1 MISEERS
8 SQVNKQAVVGLLI
21 RSPKKRLVQLGRK
34 ASNGSAQSNSSVST
48 VRSTESTGVRQPAKS
63 KIRRHNNRLSSVFN
77 RSPNLRDGAR
87 RSPAPGH
94 PGQEQLQAEDD
105 PAELS
110 CQVSVPG
117 ILKIFG
123 SDICQGTNYKSV
135 LATTQSSSKE
145 LVKEALDRY
154 CLEKEDACDY
164 VLCDVIGQTSGETKW
179 RRECFRVVGDNE
191 KPLVLQSL
199 WKPKEGFSRRFEIQR
214 RSSVEEQ
221 SLKERDT
228 VTAGI
233 NAQARKLQKNRSRA
247 TSLFVDGSVED
258 VDGLDFWRSLSE
270 MDLSS
275 MGKEASADLREEQQ
289 TEADKVVA
297 RLDMEKEETESSDD
311 NSTQYSIHPPFDF
324 PYFLL
329 LHGYCHR
336 QDFIIYLMSGSSTV
350 LGCCREHCNGDD
362 EESLKVDILLF
373 APDVFP
379 QHCCVKRMDSAG
391 EPKKTV
397 TVLKPLHGALVTRN
411 GFVLKEESELHPGDL
426 VGLGEHYLFMFKDPT
441 SAAGRLE
448 TPPWMRRLCPSSDT
462 HPSSTC
468 QSCSSPPTINT
479 HAFPP
484 HCSDPQVLLSY
495 ELEQEEKVLQEIM
508 NMLEPSGPAPK
519 LTAAFLLSL
528 CIQHS
533 ASTFQL
539 SHFRQLL
546 LRIAARIQ
554 HVVWDKT
561 KELARMQT
569 ESAEGKLLLRTQE
582 LMSGLRP
589 LALWMANSIEL
600 LYFIQHRVPQLMA
613 WRRDQNQQG
622 LRDEDVSCTR
632 SACEEAMTVLEEVIM
647 FTFQQSVYYLTKSM
661 YSALPALLDG
671 NPFSESGQLR
681 VPDGLSSI
689 LDLLQ
694 EALQL
699 FSSFQVH
706 PDICLQL
713 CAYLFFFINASLFN
727 ALMERGSVV
736 GFYQWS
742 RGVQMRANLDLLMDW
757 VHSVN
762 LGDVASDFFQ
772 KLSAAINLLATP
784 KETLLQASW
793 SSLRAE
799 FCSLNTAQLQHMLTQ
814 YNTGKNRPNRWNP
827 EPDHAEEAARTAD
840 ILENFEQHP
849 PLILPSRT
857 FFLDPGGSSSRDP
870 ALLEQL
876 ARLRAVIG
884 QHQEI
889 LSACSRTC
897 QSPVRQDQD
906 PPSQATPT
914 ETPVCHGD
922 LISCQ
927 EVLIHKL
934 KSLQLDSPK
943 NHQKN
948 LHLDP
953 SCLLTPPNTPQGTQ
967 LEAELQQG
975 AEEEEKEEERED
987 VFTVEIHRGP
997 HGLGLAL
1004 VDGTKT
1010 PLRMSGIY
1018 VKSLVP
1024 ESPAAL
1030 CERLKTGD
1038 RILAVNGVSLVGLEY
1053 SIGRE
1058 LIRSSGDSL
1067 RLLVANMDANKN
1079 SHSTKC

>member
-1 MISEERS
+1 MIGEERS
-8 SQVNKQAVVGLLI
+8 GHGNKQAGVALLI

-34 ASNGSAQSNSSVST
+34 ASNGSTQSNNSVST

-77 RSPNLRDGAR
+77 RSPVLGG
-87 RSPAPGH
+87 APGR
-94 PGQEQLQAEDD
+94 PGRAQLQAEDD

-135 LATTQSSSKE
+135 LATTQSSAKE

-154 CLEKEDACDY
+154 CLDDEDAGGY

-221 SLKERDT
+221 RLKERDT

-258 VDGLDFWRSLSE
+258 ADGLDFWRSLSE
-270 MDLSS
+270 MDLSG
-275 MGKEASADLREEQQ
+275 MGKEANAALGEEQRA
-289 TEADKVVA
+289 EADKEVA
-297 RLDMEKEETESSDD
+297 RLSLEKEETESSDD

-336 QDFIIYLMSGSSTV
+336 QDFVIYLMSGSSTV
-350 LGCCREHCNGDD
+350 LGCCREHCSGDD
-362 EESLKVDILLF
+362 EEKLKVDILLF

-379 QHCCVKRMDSAG
+379 QHCCVRRVDSAA
-391 EPKKTV
+391 EPTKTV

-441 SAAGRLE
+441 GAAGALQV
-448 TPPWMRRLCPSSDT
+448 PPWMGRLCPGSDAP
-462 HPSSTC
+462 PSSTC
-468 QSCSSPPTINT
+468 QSCSSPTATNT
-479 HAFPP
+479 RAFPP
-484 HCSDPQVLLSY
+484 RCSEPQVLLSY
-495 ELEQEEKVLQEIM
+495 EPEQEERVLQEIM
-508 NMLEPSGPAPK
+508 DMSEPSGPAPK
-519 LTAAFLLSL
+519 LTAAFLLGL

-539 SHFRQLL
+539 RHFRQLL

-561 KELARMQT
+561 KELASMQT
-569 ESAEGKLLLRTQE
+569 GSGTEGTLLLKTE
-582 LMSGLRP
+582 GLMSGLRP

-600 LYFIQHRVPQLMA
+600 LHFIQHRVPQLMA
-613 WRRDQNQQG
+613 WRRDHQG
-622 LRDEDVSCTR
+622 LRDEDVSFTR

-671 NPFSESGQLR
+671 NPFSESGHLR

-694 EALQL
+694 EALRL
-699 FSSFQVH
+699 FSGFQVH
-706 PDICLQL
+706 PDIRLQL

-727 ALMERGSVV
+727 TLMERGSVV

-757 VHSVN
+757 VHGAS
-762 LGDVASDFFQ
+762 LGDVAADFLQ
-772 KLSAAINLLATP
+772 KLSAAVNLLATP

-799 FCSLNTAQLQHMLTQ
+799 FSSLNAAQLQHLLSQ
-814 YNTGKNRPNRWNP
+814 YSTGKNPPGRWDP
-827 EPDHAEEAARTAD
+827 GPDHAEEAARTD

-857 FFLDPGGSSSRDP
+857 FVLDPGSGSRDP

-876 ARLRAVIG
+876 ARLREVIG
-884 QHQEI
+884 QGQEVLTGGSPPQT
-889 LSACSRTC
+889 LSSHSGTRRDRDT
-897 QSPVRQDQD
+897 
-906 PPSQATPT
+906 PSQATST
-914 ETPVCHGD
+914 ETPGCHGD
-922 LISCQ
+922 LSSSQ
-927 EVLIHKL
+927 EALIHNL
-934 KSLQLDSPK
+934 KSLQVDSPK
-943 NHQKN
+943 DHHKN

-953 SCLLTPPNTPQGTQ
+953 SCVLTRPDTPQGAQ
-967 LEAELQQG
+967 QEAESQQG
-975 AEEEEKEEERED
+975 AGEDDGRED

-1010 PLRMSGIY
+1010 ALRMSGIY

-1030 CERLKTGD
+1030 CRRLKTGD

-1053 SIGRE
+1053 SVGRE

-1079 SHSTKC
+1079 SLSKC